1 MGRQMS
7 LETQTLILT
16 KIMPTAPKAEKFGTD
31 DTKIIARE
39 FRAVLVM
46 WNNLYWNVFLGPQ
59 DWSTMLIIPAFRQII
74 FLISPKNVILKQF
87 LKYIRSVDRLKEELV
102 NTE

>member
-1 MGRQMS
+1 MS
-7 LETQTLILT
+7 DELRNTNTYSNWNHAHF
-16 KIMPTAPKAEKFGTD
+16 APKAEKFDTD

-46 WNNLYWNVFLGPQ
+46 WNNLHWNVFLGPQ
-59 DWSTMLIIPAFRQII
+59 DWSTMLIVPAFRQII
-74 FLISPKNVILKQF
+74 LLISPKNVILKQF
-87 LKYIRSVDRLKEELV
+87 LKYIGNVDRLKETFV